1 MSSMCVFTRKCGN
14 QEPIGGNPF
23 RTSFPL
29 RDTCK
34 NSRSMYA
41 RVPHVMAQ
49 FVLIIE
55 RLSLCYKDSPNTR
68 NGANLR
74 SPFPIMAPLR
84 YHLVWKIAFSLTVC
98 NKEIMRAIQ
107 STSVA
112 AEAE

>member
-1 MSSMCVFTRKCGN
+1 MYWAVEQKHEIFLGISDAISPRYIRK
-14 QEPIGGNPF
+14 NPH
-23 RTSFPL
+23 S
-29 RDTCK
+29 K
-34 NSRSMYA
+34 YA

-55 RLSLCYKDSPNTR
+55 TLSLCYKDSPNTR

-84 YHLVWKIAFSLTVC
+84 YHLVWKIAYSLTVC